1 VLRILKLNRSTY
13 YYCISKP
20 NIVKKENGGRPVPG
34 YSFSKNATKISDEE
48 IEEFIC
54 EIIAGDGQ
62 YYGYRKIT
70 VVLRRE
76 YNLVINKKKVYRL
89 CKEMGMLRPQRKIKP
104 KHPRKLSRNREIVK
118 SNTLWEADLKYGYI
132 IGEDKFFYVM
142 SIIDVYDRNI
152 VDYHIGLQCEGKDA
166 AVTLQRALLRR
177 ELFAETEKPVIR
189 TDNGPQFIS
198 NVFGDKCE
206 ELKVEHERIPVKTPN
221 KNAHIES
228 FHRIFEDECLGVEE
242 FETYGEAYQA
252 VVDFMERYNK
262 RRIHSSIDDL
272 APAAFYRACLNGT
285 AKQLTVKV

>member
-1 VLRILKLNRSTY
+1 LKLNRSTY
-13 YYCISKP
+13 YHSISKP
-20 NIVKKENGGRPVPG
+20 KKIKKENGGRPAPG
-34 YSFSKNATKISDEE
+34 YSYSKNHIKISDEQ
-48 IEEFIC
+48 IKEFIC
-54 EIIAGDGQ
+54 EIIAGDGE

-70 VVLRRE
+70 IVLKRE

-104 KHPRKLSRNREIVK
+104 KHPRRLSKNREIIC
-118 SNTLWEADLKYGYI
+118 SNQLWEADLKYGYI
-132 IGEDKFFYVM
+132 VGEDKFFYIM

-166 AVTLQRALLRR
+166 ATILQRALLRR
-177 ELFAETEKPVIR
+177 ELFKEPLRPIIR

-206 ELKVEHERIPVKTPN
+206 ELKIEHERIPVKTPN

-228 FHRIFEDECLGVEE
+228 FHRIFEDECLGTDE
-242 FETYGEAYQA
+242 FRTYGEAYQA

-272 APAAFYRACLNGT
+272 PPAEFYRESLQGK
-285 AKQLTVKV
+285 AKQLIVKV